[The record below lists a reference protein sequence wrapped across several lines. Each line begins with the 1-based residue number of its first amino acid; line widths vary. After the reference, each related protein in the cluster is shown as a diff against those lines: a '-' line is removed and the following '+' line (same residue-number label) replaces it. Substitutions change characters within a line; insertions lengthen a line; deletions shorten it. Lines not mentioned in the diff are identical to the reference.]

1 MLVDWIAV
9 AFIGALVGTAELVA
23 RYRDAPFRVLLMLP
37 SLAYLALNAAASSA
51 ALGLIRTFD
60 WTFSLPGPPTGSELR
75 WIQVLAAGFGAMV
88 IFRSSLFVLRAGDQ
102 EVGIGLIGFLQ
113 IVLGAADR
121 AVDRQRGKERAAV
134 VNRVMAEV
142 SYEKA
147 REALPTYCLALM
159 QNLPEEDQKEFGRQ
173 LNALHAAAMEDHAKS
188 LALGLAILNAMGEDV
203 LVSAVESLDTD
214 IKD

>member
-1 MLVDWIAV
+1 
-9 AFIGALVGTAELVA
+9 VGTAELVA

-37 SLAYLALNAAASSA
+37 SLVYLALNAAASAA
-51 ALGLIRTFD
+51 ALGIIRTFG
-60 WTFSLPGPPTGSELR
+60 WTFSFSGPLTGNELR
-75 WIQVLAAGFGAMV
+75 WVQVLAAGFGAMV
-88 IFRSSLFVLRAGDQ
+88 VFRSSLFVLRSGDQ

-113 IVLGAADR
+113 VVLGTADR

-159 QNLPEEDQKEFGRQ
+159 QNLPEEDQKELGRE
-173 LNALHAAAMEDHAKS
+173 LNALHVSSMDDRAKS
-188 LALGLAILNAMGEDV
+188 LALGLAIMNAMGEDV
-203 LVSAVESLDTD
+203 IVSAVESLGSD